1 MCGRPVGGRPTILV
15 IDDDPDFCEFCD
27 IVLTAHGYQVRRV
40 TTEAEAHE
48 YLRSQQPDLVIADM
62 MMSYELD
69 GWAVLSDM
77 RADERLERIPVLL
90 VSAVVRNGEDQFW
103 PPEAGLWDRFRRKPI
118 PPEELVALA
127 EDLLAGGRKAA

>member
-1 MCGRPVGGRPTILV
+1 MGRRPTILV

-40 TTEAEAHE
+40 TTAAEAHE

-62 MMSYELD
+62 MMSYALD

-103 PPEAGLWDRFRRKPI
+103 PQEAGLWDRFRRKPI
-118 PPEELVALA
+118 SPEELVTLT
-127 EDLLAGGRKAA
+127 EDLLARGRKAA